1 MKKIYLSICVVILT
15 TSVFAQIENEKN
27 NVKINNLNKFYSQ
40 SQITAQSLSK
50 APPFFTDDFS
60 NSSNWT
66 LIDWDWGGSQNWIIT
81 TNGPQGSY
89 SQPMGAIASTSAS
102 NGFALYDSDFLN
114 TAYTNQNALL
124 VYNYPVDCS
133 NYAYVNINF
142 ESYHRKFHDSVFVE
156 VSTDSIG
163 MFEVGVGTW
172 DRYEVHADLGVTDQS
187 ANPEFVSVNVSAT
200 AGNQPVVYFRF
211 HYEGEWDYAWML
223 DDVSFT
229 ETPDNKLT
237 ISDETYGGWWIGYL
251 TAGGMGLDFTF
262 NPMNQVTANPYHFE
276 AVLKNQGIATQNS
289 KLHVNVTDD
298 LGTSVFRDSSSNL
311 TLAMAEQDTV
321 EVANSFLPQNMGIY
335 YMDLW
340 GVGDSALTDTTRMA
354 SIVTDSIYGR
364 DWGQE
369 DGYWRVGRSCGG
381 MVLGVDFDIY
391 VTDDLTSV
399 SAYVADISVPN
410 AVMFGALYEVDPQGD
425 PIWLAQTDDYIIQAT
440 DLGNWVTIPFNGAQT
455 LSAGTAFM
463 IAIGGYAHPLD
474 TFAISTSGNGQGATN
489 HIQDN
494 GCGLGSGG
502 FGDWYWITSIP
513 MIRMNMGTPWT
524 TSNISETAF
533 EGRLEVYPNPTNNH
547 ITIDLSNTTSDDYSI
562 SFSNILGEEVYSYQA
577 FVNGTFKKNVDLS
590 SFAKGVY
597 LLNIS
602 NSSSSVTERIVVE

>member
-1 MKKIYLSICVVILT
+1 MKKVYLSIFAAILS

-27 NVKINNLNKFYSQ
+27 NVIINNLNKFYYQ

-60 NSSNWT
+60 NPSNWT
-66 LIDWDWGGSQNWIIT
+66 LIDLDWGGLQNWIIT

-114 TAYTNQNALL
+114 TAYTNQDALL
-124 VYNYPVDCS
+124 IYNYPVDCS
-133 NYAYVNINF
+133 NYAYININV

-156 VSTDSIG
+156 VSTDSI
-163 MFEVGVGTW
+163 TW

-187 ANPEFVSVNVSAT
+187 ANPEFVSVNISAT

-229 ETPDNKLT
+229 ETPNNKLT
-237 ISDETYGGWWIGYL
+237 ISDETIGGWWIGYL
-251 TAGGMGLDFTF
+251 TAGGMGLDYTF

-289 KLHVNVTDD
+289 KLHVEVLDD
-298 LGTSVFRDSSSNL
+298 LNTQVFRDSSTNL
-311 TLAMAEQDTV
+311 TLTMSMQDTL
-321 EVANSFLPQNMGIY
+321 EVSNSFTPANMGIY
-335 YMDLW
+335 YMQMW
-340 GVGDSALTDTTRMA
+340 GEGDSAITDTTYMA
-354 SIVTDSIYGR
+354 SIVTDTVFGR

-399 SAYVADISVPN
+399 SAYVNDISVAN

-425 PIWLAQTDDYIIQAT
+425 PIWLAQTDDHIIQTT
-440 DLGNWVTIPFNGAQT
+440 DLGNWVTIPFNGGQT
-455 LSAGTAFM
+455 LTAGTAYM

-474 TFAISTSGNGQGATN
+474 TFAISTSGTGQGATN

-502 FGDWYWITSIP
+502 FGDWYWISSVP
-513 MIRMNMGTPWT
+513 MIRMNMGMPWT
-524 TSNISETAF
+524 PSNISETTF
-533 EGRLEVYPNPTNNH
+533 EGRLEVYPNPTNNN

-562 SFSNILGEEVYSYQA
+562 SLSNALGEEVYSYRA
-577 FVNGTFKKNVDLS
+577 FLNGTFKKDLDLS

-597 LLNIS
+597 LLNIINS
-602 NSSSSVTERIVVE
+602 NSSVTERIVVE

>member
-1 MKKIYLSICVVILT
+1 MKKFYLSICIAILT

-27 NVKINNLNKFYSQ
+27 NVQNNDINKFYYQ
-40 SQITAQSLSK
+40 AQSKAATLAK
-50 APPFFTDDFS
+50 APPFFTNDFS
-60 NSSNWT
+60 NPSDWT
-66 LIDWDWGGSQNWIIT
+66 LIDLDWGGLQNWIIT
-81 TNGPQGSY
+81 TNGPQGPY
-89 SQPMGAIASTSAS
+89 SSPMGAITSTTAS

-124 VYNYPVDCS
+124 IYNYPVDCS
-133 NYAYVNINF
+133 NYSYININF

-156 VSTDSIG
+156 VSTDSI
-163 MFEVGVGTW
+163 TW

-187 ANPEFVSVNVSAT
+187 VNPEFVSVNVSAT

-223 DDVSFT
+223 DDVSFV

-237 ISDETYGGWWIGYL
+237 ISNETYGGWWIGYQ

-262 NPMNQVTANPYHFE
+262 NPMNQVVANPYHFE
-276 AVLKNQGIATQNS
+276 AVLKNQGIASQDC

-298 LGTSVFRDSSSNL
+298 LGTSVFRDSSNNL
-311 TLAMAEQDTV
+311 TLAMTEQDTL
-321 EVANSFLPQNMGIY
+321 EVTNSFLPQNMGIY

-340 GVGDSALTDTTRMA
+340 GIGDSAITDTTYMV
-354 SIVTDSIYGR
+354 SIVTDTVYGR
-364 DWGQE
+364 DFGQE

-399 SAYVADISVPN
+399 SAYVNDNSVAN

-425 PIWLAQTDDYIIQAT
+425 PIWLAQTDDYIIQTT
-440 DLGNWVTIPFNGAQT
+440 DLGNWVTIPFNGGQT
-455 LSAGTAFM
+455 LTAGTAYM

-474 TFAISTSGNGQGATN
+474 TFCISTSGTGQGATN
-489 HIQDN
+489 HVQDN

-502 FGDWYWITSIP
+502 FGDWYWISSVP
-513 MIRMNMGTPWT
+513 MIRMNMGTPWST
-524 TSNISETAF
+524 TSSINETAF
-533 EGRLEVYPNPTNNH
+533 EGKLAVYPNPTKSQV
-547 ITIDLSNTTSDDYSI
+547 TIDLSNTTSDDYSI
-562 SFSNILGEEVYSYQA
+562 SFSNILGEEIYFYQG
-577 FVNGTFKKNVDLS
+577 FLNGTFKKNVDLS
-590 SFAKGVY
+590 SFPKGIY

-602 NSSSSVTERIVVE
+602 NSNSSVTERIVVE

>member
-1 MKKIYLSICVVILT
+1 MKNFYLSICIAILT

-27 NVKINNLNKFYSQ
+27 NVQNNDVNKFYYQ
-40 SQITAQSLSK
+40 AQSESATLAK
-50 APPFFTDDFS
+50 AFPFFINDFS
-60 NSSNWT
+60 DPSDWT
-66 LIDWDWGGSQNWIIT
+66 LIDLDWGGLQNWIIT
-81 TNGPQGSY
+81 TNGPQGPY
-89 SQPMGAIASTSAS
+89 SSPMGAITSTTAS

-124 VYNYPVDCS
+124 IYNYPVDCS
-133 NYAYVNINF
+133 NHSYININF

-156 VSTDSIG
+156 VSTDSI
-163 MFEVGVGTW
+163 TW

-187 ANPEFVSVNVSAT
+187 VNPEFVSVNVSAT

-223 DDVSFT
+223 DDVSFV

-237 ISDETYGGWWIGYL
+237 ISNETYGGWWIGYQ

-262 NPMNQVTANPYHFE
+262 NPMNQVVANPYHFE
-276 AVLKNQGIATQNS
+276 AVLKNQGIASQDC

-298 LGTSVFRDSSSNL
+298 LGTSVFRDSSNNL
-311 TLAMAEQDTV
+311 TLAMTEQDTL
-321 EVANSFLPQNMGIY
+321 EVTNSFLPQNMGIY

-340 GVGDSALTDTTRMA
+340 GIGDSAITDTTYMV
-354 SIVTDSIYGR
+354 SIVTDTVYGR
-364 DWGQE
+364 DFGQE

-399 SAYVADISVPN
+399 SAYVNDNSVAN

-425 PIWLAQTDDYIIQAT
+425 PIWLAQTDDYIIQTT
-440 DLGNWVTIPFNGAQT
+440 DLGNWVTIPFNGGQT
-455 LSAGTAFM
+455 LTAGTAYM

-474 TFAISTSGNGQGATN
+474 TFCISTSGTGQGATN
-489 HIQDN
+489 HVQDN

-502 FGDWYWITSIP
+502 FGDWYWISSVP
-513 MIRMNMGTPWT
+513 MIRMNMGTPWST
-524 TSNISETAF
+524 TSSINETAF
-533 EGRLEVYPNPTNNH
+533 EGKLAVYPNPTKSQV
-547 ITIDLSNTTSDDYSI
+547 TIDLSNTTSDDYSI
-562 SFSNILGEEVYSYQA
+562 SFSNILGEEIYFYQG
-577 FVNGTFKKNVDLS
+577 FLNGTFKKNVDLS
-590 SFAKGVY
+590 SFPKGIY

-602 NSSSSVTERIVVE
+602 NSNSSVTERIVVE

>member
-1 MKKIYLSICVVILT
+1 MKKIYLSICVAILT

-27 NVKINNLNKFYSQ
+27 NVMNTNLNKFYSQ
-40 SQITAQSLSK
+40 SQSQAASLSK

-60 NSSNWT
+60 TPSNWT
-66 LIDWDWGGSQNWIIT
+66 LIDLDWGGAQNWIIT
-81 TNGPQGSY
+81 SNGPQGPY
-89 SQPMGAIASTSAS
+89 SQPMGAISSTSAS

-124 VYNYPVDCS
+124 IYNYPVDCS

-156 VSTDSIG
+156 VSTDSI
-163 MFEVGVGTW
+163 TW
-172 DRYEVHADLGVTDQS
+172 DRYEVHADLGVTDAS
-187 ANPEFVSVNVSAT
+187 SNPEFVSVNVSAT
-200 AGNQPVVYFRF
+200 AGSQPVVYFRF

-251 TAGGMGLDFTF
+251 TTGGIGLDYTF

-289 KLHVNVTDD
+289 KLHIEVLDD
-298 LGTSVFRDSSSNL
+298 LNAQVFRDSSSNF
-311 TLAMAEQDTV
+311 TLAMAEQDTA
-321 EVANSFLPQNMGIY
+321 EVTNSFLPQNMGIY
-335 YMDLW
+335 FMDLW
-340 GVGDSALTDTTRMA
+340 GVGDSALTDTTKMA
-354 SIVTDSIYGR
+354 SIVTDSVYGR
-364 DWGQE
+364 DWGQK
-369 DGYWRVGRSCGG
+369 DGSWRVGRSCGG

-425 PIWLAQTDDYIIQAT
+425 PIWLAQTDDYSIQAT
-440 DLGNWVTIPFNGAQT
+440 DLGNWVTIPFNGAQV
-455 LSAGTAFM
+455 LSAGTAYM

-474 TFAISTSGNGQGATN
+474 TFAISVSGNARPSTCF
-489 HIQDN
+489 IQDN
-494 GCGLGSGG
+494 GCGLGSGA
-502 FGDWYWITSIP
+502 FGDWYWLSSIP

-524 TSNISETAF
+524 TTSINETAF
-533 EGRLEVYPNPTNNH
+533 EGSFKVYPNPTNGK
-547 ITIDLSNTTSDDYSI
+547 ITIDLRNTTTDNYTI
-562 SFSNILGEEVYSYQA
+562 TVSNILGEKVYATST
-577 FVNGTFKKNVDLS
+577 FVKGTFKQEIDLS
-590 SFAKGVY
+590 NFGKGVY

-602 NSSSSVTERIVVE
+602 NSNTTITERIVVE